1 MKAII
6 ADAVE
11 VAPKEGTII
20 RFEDRGLVV
29 IGIYVGHSDNGHMV
43 VILQRGSTSP
53 GTLKTYNKLPEWSS
67 FDWPIIISNG

>member
-1 MKAII
+1 MKVII

-53 GTLKTYNKLPEWSS
+53 GTLKIYNKLPEWSS
-67 FDWPIIISNG
+67 FDWSIIISNG

>member
-1 MKAII
+1 MKVIITDAI
-6 ADAVE
+6 E

-43 VILQRGSTSP
+43 VVLQIGRAHV
-53 GTLKTYNKLPEWSS
+53 
-67 FDWPIIISNG
+67 

>member
-1 MKAII
+1 MKVII
-6 ADAVE
+6 ADTVE

-53 GTLKTYNKLPEWSS
+53 GTLKTYAELPEWSS
-67 FDWPIIISNG
+67 FDWSIIISND

>member
-1 MKAII
+1 MKVII
-6 ADAVE
+6 VDTVE

-53 GTLKTYNKLPEWSS
+53 GILKTYAELPEWSS
-67 FDWPIIISNG
+67 FDWSIIISNG

>member
-1 MKAII
+1 MKVII
-6 ADAVE
+6 ADTVE

-53 GTLKTYNKLPEWSS
+53 GTLKTYAELPKWSS
-67 FDWPIIISNG
+67 FDWSIIISNG

>member
-1 MKAII
+1 MKVII
-6 ADAVE
+6 ADAVK

-20 RFEDRGLVV
+20 RFEDCGLVV

-67 FDWPIIISNG
+67 FDWSIIISNG

>member
-1 MKAII
+1 MKVII

-53 GTLKTYNKLPEWSS
+53 GTLKDL
-67 FDWPIIISNG
+67 